1 MNNFKKLIFNLINNT
16 IRISGNKNSIK
27 FLSIVSFLESIL
39 FPIPPDIFLIP
50 IVLAKKYK
58 WLYLGLV
65 CTFFSILG
73 GSIGYLIGYFF
84 WDLIGSQISN
94 FYNANDEIETL
105 RVQFSKYGW
114 FIIFIAGFTP
124 IPYKFFTLGSGLL
137 SFNFLIFLLCSL
149 ISRGLRFIT
158 LAYLVNRYGDKSIKL
173 VKKHFVKI
181 TLATFLIATVV
192 FCFFIIK

>member
-1 MNNFKKLIFNLINNT
+1 MNSFKKLTFNLINNT

-105 RVQFSKYGW
+105 KVQFSK
-114 FIIFIAGFTP
+114 F
-124 IPYKFFTLGSGLL
+124 LGK
-137 SFNFLIFLLCSL
+137 N
-149 ISRGLRFIT
+149 
-158 LAYLVNRYGDKSIKL
+158 Y
-173 VKKHFVKI
+173 
-181 TLATFLIATVV
+181 
-192 FCFFIIK
+192 

>member
-27 FLSIVSFLESIL
+27 FLGIVSFLESIL

-58 WLYLGLV
+58 WIYLGLV

-105 RVQFSKYGW
+105 KVQFSKYGW

-137 SFNFLIFLLCSL
+137 AFNFLIFLLCSL

-158 LAYLVNRYGDKSIKL
+158 LAYLVNKYGDKSIEL
-173 VKKHFVKI
+173 VKRHFVKI
-181 TLATFLIATVV
+181 TLATFLITTVV
-192 FCFFIIK
+192 FCFFLIK

>member
-1 MNNFKKLIFNLINNT
+1 MNNFKKITFNLIDNT

-58 WLYLGLV
+58 WVYLGLV

-124 IPYKFFTLGSGLL
+124 IPYKVFTLGSGLL
-137 SFNFLIFLLCSL
+137 SFNFFIFLFCSL

-158 LAYLVNRYGDKSIKL
+158 LAYLVHKYGDKSIKL
-173 VKKHFVKI
+173 VQKHFVKT
-181 TLATFLIATVV
+181 TLATFFIATGI
-192 FCFFIIK
+192 FCFFLIK

>member
-27 FLSIVSFLESIL
+27 FLGIVSFLESIL

-124 IPYKFFTLGSGLL
+124 IPYKVFTLGSGLL
-137 SFNFLIFLLCSL
+137 SFNFFIFLFCSL

-158 LAYLVNRYGDKSIKL
+158 LAYLVNKYGDKSIEL

-192 FCFFIIK
+192 FLLFLIK

>member
-27 FLSIVSFLESIL
+27 FLGIVSFLESIL

-94 FYNANDEIETL
+94 FYNASDEIETL

-137 SFNFLIFLLCSL
+137 AFNFLIFLLCSL

-158 LAYLVNRYGDKSIKL
+158 LAYLVNKYGDKSIEL
-173 VKKHFVKI
+173 VKRHFVKI
-181 TLATFLIATVV
+181 TLATFLITTVV
-192 FCFFIIK
+192 FCFFLIK

>member
-105 RVQFSKYGW
+105 RFQFSKYGW

-124 IPYKFFTLGSGLL
+124 IPYKVFTLGSGLL
-137 SFNFLIFLLCSL
+137 SFNFFIFLFCSL

-158 LAYLVNRYGDKSIKL
+158 LAYLVNKYGDKSIKL

-192 FCFFIIK
+192 FCFFLVK

>member
-27 FLSIVSFLESIL
+27 FLGIVSFLESIL

-105 RVQFSKYGW
+105 KVQFSKYGW

-124 IPYKFFTLGSGLL
+124 IPYKIFTLGSGLL
-137 SFNFLIFLLCSL
+137 SFNF
-149 ISRGLRFIT
+149 
-158 LAYLVNRYGDKSIKL
+158 
-173 VKKHFVKI
+173 
-181 TLATFLIATVV
+181 
-192 FCFFIIK
+192 FCHN